1 MVAHLELALS
11 MFQPSGELLPNKHG
25 KASRTFD
32 EQNAFMSYQRFI
44 AQTYF
49 AVGDSRNQAGY
60 NKMVGTLGKFLDS
73 RLLLLSLY
81 CTYYP
86 MGVFGHTTLP
96 C

>member
-1 MVAHLELALS
+1 MIAHLELALS

-44 AQTYF
+44 AQSYF
-49 AVGDSRNQAGY
+49 GVGDARNQAGY
-60 NKMVGTLGKFLDS
+60 NKMVGTLGKSSLSCLDL
-73 RLLLLSLY
+73 RFLSLY
-81 CTYYP
+81 MAVLSSDMAP
-86 MGVFGHTTLP
+86 P